1 MIIRGQLHDNSC
13 KKNVLNNSVP
23 SVFSVLDFSSVRT
36 KKLRNLKTYKPKL
49 KVSIPPKPEAAQ
61 RVLSSELWVRSC
73 EPAQLLTFNF

>member
-13 KKNVLNNSVP
+13 KKNGLNNFVP
-23 SVFSVLDFSSVRT
+23 SVSSVLKT
-36 KKLRNLKTYKPKL
+36 KKI